1 MFRSTSCLS
10 LLLTVRAVTPAT
22 QLLLAMS
29 LCTGM
34 VASKLMQWRK
44 RRDDRPF
51 GKEKKPVLPIRG
63 FKGNRV
69 IYGDISDVEEEDV
82 QTNLLK
88 DVDEPLYN
96 EPDYKSFTSDPP
108 GISYKDGDQL
118 LRGPPGLLGLATL
131 NSPES
136 GYSSNKALS
145 SSQGYTSRETSD
157 DEDEFFHFTPG
168 NLRQQHSG

>member
-1 MFRSTSCLS
+1 MAEGISCPS
-10 LLLTVRAVTPAT
+10 LLLTVEAVAPAT

-34 VASKLMQWRK
+34 MASRLVGWRK

-51 GKEKKPVLPIRG
+51 GRQKKPVLPIRG

-88 DVDEPLYN
+88 DVDEPLYS

-157 DEDEFFHFTPG
+157 DEDEFFLFTPG
-168 NLRQQHSG
+168 NIRQHGW